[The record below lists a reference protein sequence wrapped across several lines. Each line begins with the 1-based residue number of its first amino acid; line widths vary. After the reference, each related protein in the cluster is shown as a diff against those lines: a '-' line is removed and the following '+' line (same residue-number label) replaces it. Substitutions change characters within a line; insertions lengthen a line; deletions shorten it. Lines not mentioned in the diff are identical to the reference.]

1 MGVARDKLSSH
12 WWWFNRNKN
21 NTQNRSPWLQ
31 STLAELDE
39 KTEAMLMIIEE
50 DADTF
55 AQRAEM
61 YYKKRPQ
68 LINMME
74 EIYRAHQLL
83 AEGYDQIKHT
93 TEPRILASWQS
104 PLPFT
109 KYPEDKLINSMEK
122 AYDSYSESFDPES
135 ESSDLSEIEDP
146 DNDEEELQI
155 PVQKAKVDVS
165 SGLSL
170 KTDEVPNL
178 REEIEILKEESRV
191 QQELLMQKDE
201 EKREAIRQLCIA
213 LDLLREE
220 NNRLRMSVATTSPK
234 KENSIELK
242 ASKKGF
248 WKRLFS

>member
-1 MGVARDKLSSH
+1 
-12 WWWFNRNKN
+12 
-21 NTQNRSPWLQ
+21 
-31 STLAELDE
+31 
-39 KTEAMLMIIEE
+39 MIIEE

-55 AQRAEM
+55 AQRAEI

-68 LINMME
+68 LINMIE
-74 EIYRAHQLL
+74 EIYRAHRLL

-93 TEPRILASWQS
+93 TEPHILASWKS
-104 PLPFT
+104 PFPFT
-109 KYPEDKLINSMEK
+109 KYPEEKLINSMEK
-122 AYDSYSESFDPES
+122 AYDSYSESFDPAS
-135 ESSDLSEIEDP
+135 ESSDLSEVEDP
-146 DNDEEELQI
+146 ENDEEEIQI
-155 PVQKAKVDVS
+155 QVEKAILEG
-165 SGLSL
+165 GLSL
-170 KTDEVPNL
+170 KTDVVLNL
-178 REEIEILKEESRV
+178 REEIEILKEQSRV